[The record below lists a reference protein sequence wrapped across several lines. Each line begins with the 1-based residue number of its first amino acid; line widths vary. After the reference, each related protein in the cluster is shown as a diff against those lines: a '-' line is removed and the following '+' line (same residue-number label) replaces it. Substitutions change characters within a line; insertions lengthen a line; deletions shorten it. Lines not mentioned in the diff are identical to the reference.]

1 MATVVDPDD
10 LTLSANPRGSS
21 PDGSVYIVPNSSPPT
36 IQLISND
43 ESGGF
48 VGSTFTSK
56 QGVTLQ
62 ALYSFLKQQ
71 WKDDPGTNNWIN
83 YLFPM
88 EAITAEQFEF
98 INNWEPAD
106 DATRRMIRTGG
117 WTEKDSAGTEK
128 QSWLGVITLGS
139 IGALQQPYFAWYD
152 VGGASFLTNETDFEF
167 TGVVNEPVQI
177 FGDTNNGNFDY
188 REKQL
193 FIYIRPAP
201 TGPGGGT
208 VTGYTFDFSSTDE
221 IGSGSSV
228 TTQVYRFPLTTTVD
242 LNITLIDSEVVSL
255 ISSDG
260 LQIRFDQSPFSSS
273 NLPLELSGG
282 PYTFTHVIESTNGD
296 VQALTPSEVYNFVQY
311 SLRQPNATDI
321 DAGSGTR
328 NGSLTEELV
337 RFVGST
343 LETFAINGGTEGVV
357 VDNFSTDQTSNF
369 AFRDNTNNLRVF
381 PVISSGTITFNSR
394 LVEDPASRYWMF
406 FQNANSGA
414 NIHPGNTALIVTE
427 QDGSDITG
435 YLHIQAAA
443 TASETQNGS
452 STGGNIT
459 AGSSVLTSATGGLTP
474 SALVGQVLR
483 ITAGNNLGFWFI
495 TANTANTITIDGTF
509 EETDAAFT
517 VTWAV
522 YPKNTTGEV
531 GYTFDYDNAASNRG
545 DGDPG
550 NDAPITIVTLG
561 LENAQYITQNGTIG
575 SGSGQNFSVNAPLE
589 RNYSD
594 PV

>member
-1 MATVVDPDD
+1 MATIVDPDD
-10 LTLSANPRGSS
+10 LTLSAQPRGST
-21 PDGSVYIVPNSSPPT
+21 PTGSVYIDATATPPT
-36 IQLISND
+36 IQLISSD
-43 ESGGF
+43 EVGGF
-48 VGSTFTSK
+48 ASSPFTSK
-56 QGVTLQ
+56 EGVTLQ

-71 WKDDPGTNNWIN
+71 WKEDPGANDWIN

-106 DATRRMIRTGG
+106 DATRRLIRTGG
-117 WTEKDSAGTEK
+117 WTEKDTAGVEK
-128 QSWLGVITLGS
+128 QSWMGVITLGS
-139 IGALQQPYFAWYD
+139 IGATQQPYFAWYD
-152 VGGASFLTNETDFEF
+152 DGGSAFLTNETDFEF
-167 TGVVNEPVQI
+167 PGIVNEPVQI
-177 FGDTNNGNFDY
+177 FGDVTHGNIDY
-188 REKQL
+188 RDDQL

-201 TGPGGGT
+201 TGSSGN

-228 TTQVYRFPLTTTVD
+228 TTQVYRFPLTTTTD
-242 LNITLIDSEVVSL
+242 LNINLTDAEVVSL

-296 VQALTPSEVYNFVQY
+296 IQNLTPTEIYHFVQY
-311 SLRQPNATDI
+311 QLRQLNTTDI
-321 DAGSGTR
+321 DAGTGSR
-328 NGSLTEELV
+328 NGSLTEPLV
-337 RFVGST
+337 TFVGTT
-343 LETFAINGGTEGVV
+343 LQTFAINGGTEGVV
-357 VDNFSTDQTSNF
+357 VDNFSTDETSNF
-369 AFRDNTNNLRVF
+369 AFRDNTNTLRVF
-381 PVISSGTITFNSR
+381 PVISSGTITFNTR

-406 FQNANSGA
+406 YQNANSGA
-414 NIHPGNTALIVTE
+414 NIYPGNTALNVTD
-427 QDGSDITG
+427 QAGIDITG

-509 EETDAAFT
+509 EATDAAFT
-517 VTWAV
+517 VSWAA
-522 YPKNTTGEV
+522 YTKNTSGEV
-531 GYTFDYDNAASNRG
+531 SYTFDYDNAATNRG
-545 DGDPG
+545 DGDAG
-550 NDAPITIVTLG
+550 NDAPVTIVALG

-575 SGSGQNFSVNAPLE
+575 SGPGQNFSVNAPLE

>member
-1 MATVVDPDD
+1 MATIVDPDD
-10 LTLSANPRGSS
+10 LTLSAQPRGST
-21 PDGSVYIVPNSSPPT
+21 PTGSVFIDATTSPPT
-36 IQLISND
+36 IQLISSD

-48 VGSTFTSK
+48 GSSPFTSK
-56 QGVTLQ
+56 EGVTLQ

-71 WKDDPGTNNWIN
+71 WKEDPGSNDWIN

-117 WTEKDSAGTEK
+117 WTEKDGGGTEK

-139 IGALQQPYFAWYD
+139 IGATQQPYFAWYD
-152 VGGASFLTNETDFEF
+152 DGGASFLTNETDFEF

-177 FGDTNNGNFDY
+177 FGDATHGNIDY
-188 REKQL
+188 RDDQL

-221 IGSGSSV
+221 IGSGGGV

-296 VQALTPSEVYNFVQY
+296 IQALTPSEVYNFVQY
-311 SLRQPNATDI
+311 QLRQPNATDI
-321 DAGSGTR
+321 DAGAGSR

-337 RFVGST
+337 TFVGST
-343 LETFAINGGTEGVV
+343 LETFAINGGTEGVI
-357 VDNFSTDQTSNF
+357 VDNFSTDESSNF
-369 AFRDNTNNLRVF
+369 AFRDNTNTLQIF
-381 PVISSGTITFNSR
+381 PIISSGTITFNSR

-406 FQNANSGA
+406 YQNANSGS
-414 NIHPGNTALIVTE
+414 NIYPGSTALLVTE
-427 QDGSDITG
+427 QNGDDITG
-435 YLHIQAAA
+435 YLHLQAAA

-459 AGSSVLTSATGGLTP
+459 SASSVLTSATGGLTP
-474 SALVGQVLR
+474 SALIGQVLR

-509 EETDAAFT
+509 EATDAAFT
-517 VTWAV
+517 VSWAA

-531 GYTFDYDNAASNRG
+531 NYTFDYDNASTNRG
-545 DGDPG
+545 DGNPG
-550 NDAPITIVTLG
+550 NNAPITIVTLG
-561 LENAQYITQNGTIG
+561 LENAQYITQNGIIG

-594 PV
+594 PI

>member
-1 MATVVDPDD
+1 MATIVDPDD
-10 LTLSANPRGSS
+10 LTLSSSARGSS
-21 PDGSVYIVPNSSPPT
+21 PDGSVYINASASPPT
-36 IQLISND
+36 IQLISSD

-48 VGSTFTSK
+48 AGSLFLSK
-56 QGVTLQ
+56 EGVTLQ

-117 WTEKDSAGTEK
+117 WTEKDSAGAEK

-152 VGGASFLTNETDFEF
+152 VGGSSFLTTETDFEF
-167 TGVVNEPVQI
+167 TGVVNEPVKI
-177 FGDTNNGNFDY
+177 FGDATHGNINY

-201 TGPGGGT
+201 TGGAGS
-208 VTGYTFDFSSTDE
+208 VTGYTFDFSSTAE

-228 TTQVYRFPLTTTVD
+228 TTQVYRFPLTTTTD
-242 LNITLIDSEVVSL
+242 LNITLTDAQVVSL
-255 ISSDG
+255 IASDG

-296 VQALTPSEVYNFVQY
+296 SQNLTPTEVYHFVQY
-311 SLRQPNATDI
+311 QLRQLNAVDI
-321 DAGSGTR
+321 DAGAGSR
-328 NGSLTEELV
+328 NGSLTDPLV
-337 RFVGST
+337 TFVGST
-343 LETFAINGGTEGVV
+343 LQTFAINGGTEGVV
-357 VDNFSTDQTSNF
+357 VDNFDTNETSNF
-369 AFRDNTNNLRVF
+369 AFRDNSNTLRIF
-381 PVISSGTITFNSR
+381 PVISSGKITFNSR

-414 NIHPGNTALIVTE
+414 NIYPGNTALIVTD
-427 QDGSDITG
+427 QSGTNITG
-435 YLHIQAAA
+435 YLHLQAAA

-483 ITAGNNLGFWFI
+483 IEAGNNLGFWFI
-495 TANTANTITIDGTF
+495 TANTANTITINGTF
-509 EETDAAFT
+509 EATDAAFT
-517 VTWAV
+517 VSWAS
-522 YPKNTTGEV
+522 YAKNTTGDV
-531 GYTFDYDNAASNRG
+531 SYTFDYSNAAANRG

-550 NDAPITIVTLG
+550 QPAPITIVTLG
-561 LENAQYITQNGTIG
+561 LENAQYITQNGIIG
-575 SGSGQNFSVNAPLE
+575 SGPGQNFSVNAPLE